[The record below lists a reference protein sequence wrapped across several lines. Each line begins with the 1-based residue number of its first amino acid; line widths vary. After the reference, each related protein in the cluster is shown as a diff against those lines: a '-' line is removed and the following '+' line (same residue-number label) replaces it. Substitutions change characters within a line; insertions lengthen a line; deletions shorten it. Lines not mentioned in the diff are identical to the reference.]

1 MMLHQLKERRLI
13 DKDQFIKDLETAK
26 GIVRDVATLDSG
38 NNNSVVSY
46 MEKLLT
52 GIQQLIEHQEEVKI
66 DD

>member
-13 DKDQFIKDLETAK
+13 DKDQFIKDLETTK
-26 GIVRDVATLDSG
+26 GIVRDVATLD

>member
-1 MMLHQLKERRLI
+1 MMIHQLKERRLI
-13 DKDQFIKDLETAK
+13 DKDQFIRDLETAK
-26 GIVRDVATLDSG
+26 GIVRDVATLD

>member
-26 GIVRDVATLDSG
+26 GIVRDVATLD

>member
-1 MMLHQLKERRLI
+1 MTIHQLKERRLI

-26 GIVRDVATLDSG
+26 GIVRDVATLD

>member
-1 MMLHQLKERRLI
+1 MTVHQLKERRLI
-13 DKDQFIKDLETAK
+13 DKDQFIRDLETAK
-26 GIVRDVATLDSG
+26 GIVRDVATLD

>member
-13 DKDQFIKDLETAK
+13 DKDQFIRDLETAK
-26 GIVRDVATLDSG
+26 GIVRDVATLD

>member
-1 MMLHQLKERRLI
+1 MTIHQLKERRLI
-13 DKDQFIKDLETAK
+13 DKDQFIRDLETAK
-26 GIVRDVATLDSG
+26 GIVRDVATLD

>member
-1 MMLHQLKERRLI
+1 MMIHQLKERRLI

-26 GIVRDVATLDSG
+26 GIVRDVATLD